1 MLSSVRYFLVPA
13 AVLFCLGKAFAI
25 DLAAVVDRSAQQQP
39 TSSISPPLDATCGAL
54 PTAQCD
60 PTIARGRASGWPEV
74 WGYIDTAW
82 IFDGDRM
89 APNGVLFEP
98 LFVTSVDLN
107 IGLLPNKKLYLF
119 TDSRFWMQE
128 PGLGITNSNQG
139 SFDFR
144 QCEFDFNAGL
154 AWNYFDRLELRASA
168 YSAGNL
174 NRGLSLT
181 SPSGF
186 TDGVLLENRY
196 YFGSANMYDVSRL
209 DFISVGYYP
218 SKSMVGGD
226 GSDFH
231 PGLFARAYLTYDI
244 PIIRSYIYGDAQFTA
259 ERYAKPRLIE
269 LDGGFATRPF
279 TRFENLEFR
288 LGNDVIFDLQANITH
303 DLAYGA
309 VRIGY

>member
-1 MLSSVRYFLVPA
+1 MSAYLKLIEHTATSRQKFIELPLIQE
-13 AVLFCLGKAFAI
+13 VLRSGASKDLYLDYLGQAYHHVKCTAPLLA
-25 DLAAVVDRSAQQQP
+25 LAAGR
-39 TSSISPPLDATCGAL
+39 CGA
-54 PTAQCD
+54 
-60 PTIARGRASGWPEV
+60 E
-74 WGYIDTAW
+74 
-82 IFDGDRM
+82 DRRYQ
-89 APNGVLFEP
+89 AALFEY
-98 LFVTSVDLN
+98 VKEEY
-107 IGLLPNKKLYLF
+107 G
-119 TDSRFWMQE
+119 R
-128 PGLGITNSNQG
+128 
-139 SFDFR
+139 
-144 QCEFDFNAGL
+144 EFDFNAGL

-196 YFGSANMYDVSRL
+196 YFGSANIYDVSRL

-279 TRFENLEFR
+279 TQFENLEFG